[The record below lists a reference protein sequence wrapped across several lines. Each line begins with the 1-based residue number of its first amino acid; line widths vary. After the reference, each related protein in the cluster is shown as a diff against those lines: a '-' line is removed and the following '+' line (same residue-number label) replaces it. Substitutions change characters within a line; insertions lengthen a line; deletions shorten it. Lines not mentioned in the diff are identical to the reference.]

1 MRKLLEAQVRNWRIV
16 IRTGCVCDSSEF
28 KLTWNVIAN
37 QNKIVRKRL
46 NWISPDSSA
55 GLDFGHF
62 IFGTPKCATPPHSM
76 DTGESK
82 KNSFSG
88 DLIVLLF
95 MLGIFY
101 EFVYIKSG
109 ARLQSLFWRG
119 SCGRQSLFAICDS
132 TRNHLLLDGAWQ
144 SSTTLFAKSA
154 TNDDG
159 THVFLAI
166 DTIIDFDFIF
176 GIRFRLLIADIV
188 ASVELERLGNV
199 INDRGNFAIILSSL
213 SRVHCVE
220 YANALA
226 DRKQLTCLSLVYRAL
241 SIVEPALS

>member
-1 MRKLLEAQVRNWRIV
+1 M
-16 IRTGCVCDSSEF
+16 
-28 KLTWNVIAN
+28 
-37 QNKIVRKRL
+37 
-46 NWISPDSSA
+46 
-55 GLDFGHF
+55 
-62 IFGTPKCATPPHSM
+62 
-76 DTGESK
+76 
-82 KNSFSG
+82 
-88 DLIVLLF
+88 
-95 MLGIFY
+95 
-101 EFVYIKSG
+101 
-109 ARLQSLFWRG
+109 
-119 SCGRQSLFAICDS
+119 
-132 TRNHLLLDGAWQ
+132 LLDGAWQ
-144 SSTTLFAKSA
+144 SSTTLLAKSA

-241 SIVEPALS
+241 SIVEPALSYRLLRKLSPKQLLTAPTVVSRFRESQRKIEKTRRTSFGANSPPTCNAATSVGFDVDSTSNTCFPLNGSQRQPRIHIR